1 MPTNSPLAFDKPS
14 LARRLAA
21 IFYDSILLL
30 ALLILFSLP
39 WVMVAKTFNFET
51 VWGLRLISVFLIT
64 TFYLYFWRTKQQTLG
79 MTTWRIKLV
88 DSNGNIANTAQ
99 CLTRLIAA
107 LFSLACFGL
116 GFLWALVD
124 QDQMTW
130 HDRLSKTE
138 LILIPKK
145 KKK

>member
-21 IFYDSILLL
+21 ILYDSILLV
-30 ALLILFSLP
+30 ALLILFSMP

-51 VWGLRLISVFLIT
+51 AWGLRLICVFLIIS
-64 TFYLYFWRTKQQTLG
+64 FFLYFWRTKQQTLG

-88 DSNGNIANTAQ
+88 DSKGNKPNAAQ
-99 CLTRLIAA
+99 CFTRLFAA
-107 LFSLACFGL
+107 IFSFTCLGL
-116 GFLWALVD
+116 GYLWVLVD
-124 QDQMTW
+124 KDQMTW

-138 LILIPKK
+138 LILLPKK
-145 KKK
+145 NK